1 MEDRPRG
8 PKIQGDNMKVSESN
22 KTKDNNRNNM
32 ARKISLMGILLAFNA
47 IIYILV
53 NYIPTNTIAL
63 LVLAGLPAMIVVVE
77 FGLRD
82 ACLYVLAGL
91 ILAFVLINNKL
102 HFVTYLLTFSSYP
115 LVKALVENV
124 KSFKIQLGLKL
135 LYANLALLVLYLVY
149 KQFVVIDRLV
159 MDYIPLALLVYNL
172 AFLVYDRAMS
182 QFIIYYIDKL
192 SKIIRKR

>member
-1 MEDRPRG
+1 
-8 PKIQGDNMKVSESN
+8 
-22 KTKDNNRNNM
+22 M

-149 KQFVVIDRLV
+149 KQFVVIDKLV